1 MALTVSSRHSQ
12 RLKLW
17 PKAADAFCYGAVYFM
32 SRLVFDSF
40 LIVHHL
46 HPPKPGM
53 TCRQSFKIQIS
64 DRAFIRFVVLQ
75 IIFMSSP
82 FLPVTSLPAGLPAI
96 FVIHATKFIER
107 RKLIEKQMSSLGV
120 IFEFVLDF
128 DISDISPEIHQQ
140 FFQNSELLPSQQSCA
155 LKHWQAMTLIVKRQL
170 SRALVL
176 EDDVILASNFLEVL
190 NRMMR
195 EELSIITPHVTFL
208 GCGGHYYI
216 PHEEIVADRLL
227 YPRNQGKFADS
238 YIVSLDAAKRRI
250 DWIAEHGITRPIDH
264 LFEQIDR
271 EQHNAMFWLEP
282 PIVEQGSHNGT
293 FGSTLEKSYPLW
305 FQSLQFRWKKFW
317 RRRHHH

>member
-1 MALTVSSRHSQ
+1 
-12 RLKLW
+12 
-17 PKAADAFCYGAVYFM
+17 
-32 SRLVFDSF
+32 
-40 LIVHHL
+40 
-46 HPPKPGM
+46 
-53 TCRQSFKIQIS
+53 
-64 DRAFIRFVVLQ
+64 
-75 IIFMSSP
+75 MSSP
-82 FLPVTSLPAGLPAI
+82 FLSVTSLPAGLPAI

-107 RKLIEKQMSSLGV
+107 RRLIEEQMSRFGM
-120 IFEFVLDF
+120 IFEFILDF
-128 DISDISPEIHQQ
+128 DTTDISPEIHQK
-140 FFQNSELLPSQQSCA
+140 FFRNSELLPAQQSCA
-155 LKHWQAMTLIVKRQL
+155 LKHWEAMMLIVKRQL
-170 SRALVL
+170 PRALVL

-216 PHEEIVADRLL
+216 PHEEIEVDRLL

-238 YIVSLDAAKRRI
+238 YIVSLDAAQRRI
-250 DWIAEHGITRPIDH
+250 DWIAEHGIPRPIDH

-271 EQHNAMFWLEP
+271 EQQNAMFWLEP

-317 RRRHHH
+317 RRRYH